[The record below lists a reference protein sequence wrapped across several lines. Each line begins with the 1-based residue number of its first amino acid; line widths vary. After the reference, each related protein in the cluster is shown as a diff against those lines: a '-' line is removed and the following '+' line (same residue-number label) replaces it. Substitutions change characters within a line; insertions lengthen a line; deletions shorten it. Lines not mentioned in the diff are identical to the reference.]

1 MRLGLHV
8 AMLEHASIT
17 NKSDRAVIDS
27 QMEWYVDQMVRSVTS
42 GSDPLAGSELAA
54 FVAAFEAGSV
64 RGAADALCLTQ
75 SAVTKRI
82 LSIEARLGGRL
93 FERGRFGVRPTA
105 FGQALYPSAKEA
117 LGALGAVVQAA
128 DDARQAGFSDL
139 RLSASVTIGEFLLPA
154 WLSVFRR
161 ARPDVRPQLE
171 ITNSTEVLAAVREH
185 RCDIGFVE
193 GLDPLE
199 GLETLALAHDEI
211 VAVVATSHP
220 WARRRVLSARDLLA
234 EPYLT
239 REAASGT
246 RAVATAALA
255 SVGIELQPV
264 LQAAS
269 AQSLKRALEDGGF
282 TLISR
287 ITIEA
292 EQRAGTLTG
301 IPIRGLDL
309 TRELKAIRRRRPA
322 PRGRARALWRWLA
335 DVAASPSGIDK

>member
-1 MRLGLHV
+1 
-8 AMLEHASIT
+8 MLEHAST
-17 NKSDRAVIDS
+17 ANKSDRALIDS
-27 QMEWYVDQMVRSVTS
+27 RMEWYVGQMGQSAS
-42 GSDPLAGSELAA
+42 SNSDPLAGSELAA

-64 RGAADALCLTQ
+64 RGAAHALCLTQ

-93 FERGRFGVRPTA
+93 FERGRFGMRPTA
-105 FGQALYPSAKEA
+105 FGQALYPSAKQA
-117 LGALGAVVQAA
+117 LGALDAVAQAA
-128 DDARQAGFSDL
+128 EEARQAGFSDL

-154 WLSVFRR
+154 WLSAFRQ

-185 RCDIGFVE
+185 RCEIGFVE

-199 GLETLALAHDEI
+199 GLEALTLARDEI
-211 VAVVATSHP
+211 VAVIATSHP
-220 WARRRVLSARDLLA
+220 WARRRVLSPRELLN

-255 SVGIELQPV
+255 TAGIELRPV

-282 TLISR
+282 TLISG

-309 TRELKAIRRRRPA
+309 KRELKAIRRRRPA
-322 PRGRARALWRWLA
+322 PTGPARALWRWLA
-335 DVAASPSGIDK
+335 DVAATPAGIEK

>member
-1 MRLGLHV
+1 M
-8 AMLEHASIT
+8 T
-17 NKSDRAVIDS
+17 RAACTD
-27 QMEWYVDQMVRSVTS
+27 
-42 GSDPLAGSELAA
+42 
-54 FVAAFEAGSV
+54 
-64 RGAADALCLTQ
+64 
-75 SAVTKRI
+75 KRI

-93 FERGRFGVRPTA
+93 FERGQFGVRPTA
-105 FGQALYPSAKEA
+105 FGQALYPSAKQA
-117 LGALGAVVQAA
+117 LGALHAVAQAA
-128 DDARQAGFSDL
+128 EEARQAGFSDL

-154 WLSVFRR
+154 WLSAFRR
-161 ARPDVRPQLE
+161 IRPDVRPQLE

-199 GLETLALAHDEI
+199 GLEALPLAHDEI
-211 VAVVATSHP
+211 VAVIATSHP
-220 WARRRVLSARDLLA
+220 WARRRVLSPRELLN

-255 SVGIELQPV
+255 TVGIELQPV

-269 AQSLKRALEDGGF
+269 AQSLKRSLEDGGF

-301 IPIRGLDL
+301 IPIVGLDL
-309 TRELKAIRRRRPA
+309 TRGARRSAAAGPPRPGQPA
-322 PRGRARALWRWLA
+322 PSGTGWPTSLPRRWRPIQTTAVGDRAKLKSCPDVIVRACSPVTSRASRVSPTPTGSLQLA
-335 DVAASPSGIDK
+335 KRCYSGCWDL